1 MVKSAFFD
9 NFMTFA
15 VLLNTITLS
24 VDHYGIE
31 QEVLDLLDVFNNYFT
46 WIFIFEMFSKIIAI
60 GIGKYEA
67 DKMNYLDG
75 SVVMLSIFEMTS
87 EVILA
92 G

>member
-60 GIGKYEA
+60 GIGKYSA

-75 SVVMLSIFEMTS
+75 SVVMLSIFEMAS
-87 EVILA
+87 ELILA